1 MYPSES
7 PAPSSDPSGSPTPA
21 AGPAGGVDA
30 DRAAWKF
37 LHAADLHLDS
47 PLRGLDAHEG
57 APVGRLRG
65 ATRQALRALVD
76 LALRESVALVVLA
89 GDLYDGDW
97 QDFRTGL
104 FLREQLVRL
113 TQAGIRVF
121 IVRGNH
127 DAQSVITRQLPAVEG
142 VHVFPAREAGT
153 VVLDRP
159 AVAVHGRSFPDRA
172 VDEDLVPGYPPA
184 VPGLFNIGVL
194 HTSLAGSPD
203 HDPYAPTTVEAL
215 VSRGY
220 DYFALGHVHARSV
233 VREAHPRIVY
243 PGNLQGRMARETGP
257 KGCELVTVAGGR
269 IVAAEPVELDVVRWH
284 RLILDARP
292 LEDIDDLARAMGAAI
307 DALLPQPD
315 ERLHVLRVI
324 LEGDSALHR
333 QEAAQP
339 GVLAAAVWA
348 AAQERMDH
356 DLWIEDVRLALSPRH
371 DRAGL
376 ARRGDAVGELTALVD
391 ELLADEAGL
400 REWVAGVLKDGPRLP
415 ALLAAE
421 EPAAA
426 DAATLARVLL
436 DAEATV
442 LARLAPMLDTEAPE
456 AAPASGRE
464 DR

>member
-1 MYPSES
+1 MLPDES
-7 PAPSSDPSGSPTPA
+7 SPKADPTSVPQGDRQAAAEGS
-21 AGPAGGVDA
+21 
-30 DRAAWKF
+30 WKF

-57 APVGRLRG
+57 APVERLRG

-76 LALRESVALVVLA
+76 LALKEAVSLVVLA

-104 FLREQLVRL
+104 YLRQELLRL

-142 VHVFPAREAGT
+142 VHVFSAREAET
-153 VVLDRP
+153 VVLEAP
-159 AVAVHGRSFPDRA
+159 AVAVHGRSFPERA

-184 VPGLFNIGVL
+184 VPGVFNIGVL

-215 VSRGY
+215 VGRGY
-220 DYFALGHVHARSV
+220 DYFALGHVHARQII
-233 VREAHPRIVY
+233 READPRIVF

-257 KGCELVTVAGGR
+257 KGCELVTVVGQR
-269 IVAAEPVELDVVRWH
+269 IVAAESVALDVVRWH
-284 RLILDARP
+284 RLHLDARP
-292 LEDIDDLARAMGAAI
+292 LQDIDGLARAVSAAI
-307 DALLPQPD
+307 DTRLPRPD
-315 ERLHVLRVI
+315 DRLHALRVV
-324 LEGDSALHR
+324 LEGESALQR
-333 QEAAQP
+333 IEAAQP

-348 AAQERMDH
+348 AAQERIDH
-356 DLWIEDVRLALSPRH
+356 DLWIESVRLALRPRH
-371 DRAGL
+371 ERAGL
-376 ARRGDAVGELTALVD
+376 ARRGDAVGELAILVD

-400 REWVAGVLKDGPRLP
+400 RAWLGKVLADRPRLP
-415 ALLAAE
+415 TVLAHEDPLAA
-421 EPAAA
+421 
-426 DAATLARVLL
+426 DGATLVQTLL

-442 LARLAPMLDTEAPE
+442 FARLAPLIDSAGD
-456 AAPASGRE
+456 ADDAGSKVQR
-464 DR
+464 